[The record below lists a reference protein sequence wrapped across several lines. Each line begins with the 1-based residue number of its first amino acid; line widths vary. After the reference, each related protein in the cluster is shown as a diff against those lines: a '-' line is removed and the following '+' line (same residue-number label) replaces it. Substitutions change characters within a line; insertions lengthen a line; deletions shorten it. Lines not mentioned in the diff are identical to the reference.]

1 MTIHLQKI
9 FNAHFP
15 RYAKAHRL
23 PLKHLKAANAI
34 MQCRTDAMGGHVQ
47 YCSEGHETKI
57 QYHSCRHRSCP
68 RCAALPKAKWAHNQ
82 CARLL
87 RCDHYH
93 VVFTLPHEFLSL
105 WQYNTA
111 WFMEALF
118 QSCRDTL
125 FELMQDKKYLGVT
138 PGVVMALHTW
148 GRNLSLHPHIHCLVT
163 GGGLNDR
170 GQWQGSKTDY
180 LLPVRVVKAL
190 YRGKVLSRIRAGLR
204 TGEIILPP
212 DLKRTA
218 LDAQLSAL
226 YKKSWSVRIQER
238 YAHGA
243 GVMRYLARYIKGG
256 PLNERCIVHA
266 NANTVSFSYKDHRD
280 GKRKVQRLS
289 SADFLSRIMWHV
301 PEPGLHT
308 IRHYGLY
315 AHQSRQKRNLCRQQL
330 GQPIEEKLDEL
341 DWQQW
346 LKALGK
352 EDAGHCKTCGKP
364 LLMGRRIDKQRG
376 RNTNSIER
384 WQLKEFVQQ
393 AVQGNTELQWISKE
407 QVLN

>member
-1 MTIHLQKI
+1 MTIRLQKI
-9 FNAHFP
+9 FKAHFP
-15 RYAKAHRL
+15 RYVTKKRL
-23 PLKHLKAANAI
+23 PLKQLKAANAI
-34 MQCRTDAMGGHVQ
+34 IACRTDAMGGHVQ
-47 YCSEGHETKI
+47 YCPEGHETKV

-68 RCAALPKAKWAHNQ
+68 RCAALPKAKWAQ
-82 CARLL
+82 EQSARLL

-93 VVFTLPHEFLSL
+93 VVFTLPHEFLVL

-111 WFMEALF
+111 WFMEAMF

-125 FELMQDKKYLGVT
+125 FELLHDEKYLGVT

-163 GGGLNDR
+163 GGGLTTEGHWRTPDAN
-170 GQWQGSKTDY
+170 Y

-190 YRGKVLSRIRAGLR
+190 YRGKMLSRIRSGLKS
-204 TGEIILPP
+204 GEITLPRT
-212 DLKRTA
+212 LKRTE
-218 LDAQLSAL
+218 LDAQLSGL

-238 YAHGA
+238 YAHGD

-256 PLNERCIVHA
+256 PLNERSIVQA

-280 GKRKVQRLS
+280 GKRKLQRLKIS
-289 SADFLSRIMWHV
+289 VFLDRVMWHV

-315 AHQSRQKRNLCRQQL
+315 AHQSKQKRQQCREQL
-330 GQPIEEKLDEL
+330 GQGVEEKANKL
-341 DWQQW
+341 DWQDW

-352 EDAGHCKTCGKP
+352 VDSGCCRVCGAS
-364 LLMGRRIDKQRG
+364 LVMGPRIEKKRWPI
-376 RNTNSIER
+376 TNSIER
-384 WQLKEFVQQ
+384 WPRTGFVQLVVQ
-393 AVQGNTELQWISKE
+393 ANTGLLWIRKE
-407 QVLN
+407 HVLN